1 VNFARDIV
9 DAAPGDRTA
18 IVELTREGSRRT
30 WTFGQ
35 IADRSARLA
44 GSLSRRGVR
53 PGEVVLTLIGN
64 RVEWVLAMVACFR
77 TGAVV
82 LPCTEQLRAK
92 DLALRLRV
100 TRPRLILADRRNRTE
115 LEQAGPD
122 CEVVYVPDD
131 GLLRDAE
138 PAPAAAL
145 APGDPCL
152 ITFTSGTA
160 GEPKAVVHAQRYL
173 SGQHV
178 QAEHWLDARPGDLVW
193 CTAASGWS

>member
-1 VNFARDIV
+1 GR
-9 DAAPGDRTA
+9 GDT
-18 IVELTREGSRRT
+18 
-30 WTFGQ
+30 
-35 IADRSARLA
+35 
-44 GSLSRRGVR
+44 
-53 PGEVVLTLIGN
+53 VLTLIGN

-92 DLALRLRV
+92 DLSLRLRV

-115 LEQAGPD
+115 LEQASTE

-131 GLLRDAE
+131 DLLRDTA
-138 PAPAAAL
+138 PAPAAEL
-145 APGDPCL
+145 APDDPCL

-178 QAEHWLDARPGDLVW
+178 QAEHWLDDRPGDPRRLRPDRDRPAHRG
-193 CTAASGWS
+193 AARRARPAGLYGPPAARHAPVGRRG